1 VGEFF
6 GQTQITAGSISVTG
20 TDALPTATAVDLGAT
35 GAILDASGNYV
46 VNLEAVEGMLITIPE
61 DLTISEM
68 FNLDRFGEYRVS
80 SEGRPF
86 QFTQQN
92 APDVAGYDAH
102 LQDVAARSLVL
113 DDGSTEQNPFA
124 IEVLDGNNGVLDAN
138 DSFRMGD
145 TLTGVTGVVA
155 YSFNEFRINDAT
167 GDYTETNQRP
177 ETPDAVGGDFKVA
190 SFNVL
195 NFFTTLDTN
204 PGGFNGPNNSGP
216 DDTLEPRGANSELE
230 LERQTTKL
238 VNAIVE
244 MDADVLGL
252 VEIENDDDEAISAL
266 VDAVN
271 AALGSEVYDFIPTG
285 DAGSDAITNGLIY
298 KTATATPVGDVAVLT
313 EFNGQ
318 SFLDPLNSGGDLNR
332 PAVTQTFEDVS
343 SGAQVTVSVNHFKSK
358 GSLSGLSADE
368 DQGDGAGNNNATREA
383 ASVLL
388 ADWLASDP
396 TGTGAEN
403 QLIIGDLNSYAEET
417 PITTLEAAGFTDV
430 AQAILGPDAYGYV
443 FDGQIGTLDYILA
456 NGPAFE
462 ALEGATE
469 WHINADEADAID
481 YNIDIV
487 SGVTRDPAIFN
498 GDTAA
503 RNSDHDPVIAGFTF
517 EEEELILAEFPD
529 VRNRRAIEEDDVN
542 GVAPQDFLSG
552 AQSSSFEVQMVKL
565 PGASAGF
572 RNSVG
577 VYEVDEAGNIV
588 DVDILF
594 ENAKPAAARRDTAIV
609 DNVEAGHDL
618 GFFLVQ
624 NAFNT
629 IRRLDDDV
637 EFSFLDGDG
646 NLANID
652 DGADIFLAF
661 DGVASDLTVFHSF
674 DASLNVDGIEHVI
687 SALNAEAGEMR
698 IGFEDLTGGGDR
710 DFEDVIFDVRDTGF
724 DFV

>member
-1 VGEFF
+1 V
-6 GQTQITAGSISVTG
+6 
-20 TDALPTATAVDLGAT
+20 
-35 GAILDASGNYV
+35 
-46 VNLEAVEGMLITIPE
+46 
-61 DLTISEM
+61 
-68 FNLDRFGEYRVS
+68 
-80 SEGRPF
+80 
-86 QFTQQN
+86 
-92 APDVAGYDAH
+92 
-102 LQDVAARSLVL
+102 
-113 DDGSTEQNPFA
+113 
-124 IEVLDGNNGVLDAN
+124 
-138 DSFRMGD
+138 
-145 TLTGVTGVVA
+145 
-155 YSFNEFRINDAT
+155 
-167 GDYTETNQRP
+167 
-177 ETPDAVGGDFKVA
+177 
-190 SFNVL
+190 
-195 NFFTTLDTN
+195 
-204 PGGFNGPNNSGP
+204 
-216 DDTLEPRGANSELE
+216 
-230 LERQTTKL
+230 
-238 VNAIVE
+238 
-244 MDADVLGL
+244 
-252 VEIENDDDEAISAL
+252 
-266 VDAVN
+266 
-271 AALGSEVYDFIPTG
+271 VYDYIPTG
-285 DAGSDAITNGLIY
+285 LAGNDAITNGLMY
-298 KTATATPVGDVAVLT
+298 KIDTAQPVGDVAVLT

-358 GSLSGLSADE
+358 GSLSGLLADE

-388 ADWLASDP
+388 AQWLASDP

-456 NGPAFE
+456 NGPAFD
-462 ALEGATE
+462 ALQGATE
-469 WHINADEADAID
+469 WNINADEADAID
-481 YNIDIV
+481 YNLDFGRA
-487 SGVTRDPAIFN
+487 SDLFN
-498 GDTAA
+498 GDTPA

-517 EEEELILAEFPD
+517 EEEEQILVEFPD
-529 VRNRRAIEEDDVN
+529 VRNRQAIAEEDVN

-577 VYEVDEAGNIV
+577 VYEVDEDGNIV

-594 ENAKPAAARRDTAIV
+594 ENAKPAAARGDTAIV
-609 DNVEAGHDL
+609 DDVEAGHAL

-637 EFSFLDGDG
+637 EFSFLDGAG

-661 DGVASDLTVFHSF
+661 DGVASNLTVFHSF
-674 DASLNVDGIEHVI
+674 DASLNIDGIEHVI
-687 SALNAEAGEMR
+687 SALNEEAGEMR